1 MSRAGS
7 NAGRGFR
14 YQDAVSAWLAVE
26 IWAGRREP
34 ATLIPEGGD
43 DVELRGEET
52 SFIQIKS
59 RREHLGKYTKGEA
72 AEHVEDLWGRSLGA
86 SPQPERLELVL
97 EREVDGLDPLPGQPA
112 YRSVQGLTK
121 SKLSKFS
128 GASDLFPKT
137 SVIVSRE
144 PQEQTIRLISHRQ
157 GCTPIAAQMC
167 FAALLTQVGTLAN
180 DNGRLT
186 AEDYQG
192 LSISDTETI
201 IRNTL
206 SAVDIEAIE
215 RAIHEGVC
223 ESVDF
228 LTPLDDP
235 NFYLGVDVEP
245 GHLAAGLVSE
255 RPGTSLALMKG
266 IEERRAALIVGPSG
280 AGKSAL
286 MWETASKLRHTVR
299 WFRIRRMSAA
309 DIPSIRQLIRSCR
322 ASEDSPVGFVMDD
335 VGRNGSESWEALSKE
350 AMSLP
355 GVVLLGS
362 IREEDIV
369 LIDERARVAEV
380 RADPDEE
387 LAERLWR
394 ELRELREA
402 RKAVWP
408 GWREP
413 WKLSDG
419 LLLEYVHILTRGQ
432 RMHELLADQVAAR
445 IKDPER
451 SLELEILRSG
461 AWAGMANAKID
472 ASRLANA
479 LSASEADLCRALLR
493 LIQEHLI
500 RPPSQGALAGLHQL
514 RSKELWKLTHQMPLP
529 TLETSFNRTVASVPA
544 TDLEP
549 LITDTLSTQ
558 RLTVQ
563 AVLNSLIV
571 RLEGDP
577 DSRAFAAALR
587 GLGAGRIS
595 AGVEEW
601 LETPEAKAL
610 SQMYVGFA
618 AIFGIAGI
626 HLGNFDI
633 IPEVR
638 AAIDRFAQIKGSTE
652 GDPRRLLIDSIDQST
667 LSTLIMAAD
676 LSSLDEILGAL
687 VGVPLSGAM
696 RTALMQVPANL
707 LNADL
712 HLLESAMGS
721 LSTVDHE
728 IAIQWINEVG
738 QEALLERIQKETA
751 WAGSVTTENADNGV
765 IVRCDFWYVAA
776 SIQGH
781 PNDAVVSLCELML
794 ALCPAAS
801 IAMSDAITASG
812 ELAGFSLLPL
822 AEKRMPRAN
831 LPPKSVQN
839 WNRRW
844 RDQISL
850 RVASPS
856 YGEYLARG
864 VAILKTLVPALEKIF
879 DAHLR
884 GKVAPDRF
892 FEALKSVNSET
903 EALTPPAV
911 TALQAAGIGSGDFG
925 KTEAKFQNLLHNT
938 SVNLINRFVKL
949 PDQSGAYISWL
960 NDLIADVDTV
970 ISDEPWQLLGDGPP
984 PTLTHLGALL
994 QSLRLLAGEAHERQ
1008 QSPLATWIAY
1018 GKGTRLGNA
1027 LGFITSKAK
1036 SAGKKRLA
1044 TRKTGFEQAA
1054 EKAGINAEFHLRTT
1068 VERISPWPPADVL
1081 ALLPTTD
1088 IVGAVH
1094 ALAENAELLQ
1104 SLVGSSTCLTVMP
1117 LIDRIALPAL
1127 ARSGHQ
1133 TLLPDAKAAV
1143 VWAEQLGLPY
1153 APSETAGLFGE
1164 VLSLSSELGA
1174 MEQKGLGNEL
1184 RPEQEVFARRSL
1196 SSTFTTKNEE
1206 LTRRIEAFDSDL
1218 RADVS
1223 DLIKKL
1229 RTGDI
1234 DFSAEAT
1241 SAIGGAS
1248 TKTVEQVGILTMIL
1262 IESEWQVG
1270 NSIVQ
1275 PNNQVIAKSSNASDL
1290 LEI

>member
-137 SVIVSRE
+137 SVIVSTE

-167 FAALLTQVGTLAN
+167 FAALLTQIGTLAN

-206 SAVDIEAIE
+206 SAVDIDAIE
-215 RAIHEGVC
+215 RAVHEGVC

-228 LTPLDDP
+228 LTRLDDP

-335 VGRNGSESWEALSKE
+335 VGRNGSESWEALIKE
-350 AMSLP
+350 AMAVP

-369 LIDERARVAEV
+369 QIAERARAAEV
-380 RADPDEE
+380 RADPDDD

-394 ELRELREA
+394 ELREAKRTE
-402 RKAVWP
+402 WP

-413 WKLSDG
+413 WQQSDG
-419 LLLEYVHILTRGQ
+419 LLLEYVHILMRCK
-432 RMHELLADQVAAR
+432 RMRELLADQVAAR

-472 ASRLANA
+472 APRLANA
-479 LSASEADLCRALLR
+479 LSVSEADLCRALLR

-500 RPPSQGALAGLHQL
+500 RSLNPGAFAGLHQL
-514 RSKELWKLTHQMPLP
+514 RSEELWKLTHQMPLP
-529 TLETSFNRTVASVPA
+529 TLEASFERTIASVPA

-549 LITDTLSTQ
+549 LVTDALSKR
-558 RLTVQ
+558 RLPIL

-571 RLEGDP
+571 RLESDP
-577 DSRAFAAALR
+577 DSRAFASALR

-626 HLGNFDI
+626 HLGNLDI

-721 LSTVDHE
+721 LSTIDHE
-728 IAIQWINEVG
+728 IAIQWVNEVG
-738 QEALLERIQKETA
+738 QEALFERIQNEVA
-751 WAGSVTTENADNGV
+751 WAGSVTTEDAGDGV
-765 IVRCDFWYVAA
+765 IVSCDFWYVAA
-776 SIQGH
+776 SVQEH

-794 ALCPAAS
+794 ALCPSADIS
-801 IAMSDAITASG
+801 MSNAITACG
-812 ELAGFSLLPL
+812 KLAGIAQLPL
-822 AEKRMPRAN
+822 AEKRIPRKN
-831 LPPKSVQN
+831 LPPPSVKN

-844 RDQISL
+844 RDQISR
-850 RVASPS
+850 RVAAPS
-856 YGEYLARG
+856 YSDYLARG
-864 VAILKTLVPALEKIF
+864 VAILETLVPTLEKIF
-879 DAHLR
+879 EVHLR
-884 GKVAPDRF
+884 GKDVSAKLY
-892 FEALKSVNSET
+892 EALNSLNSET
-903 EALTPPAV
+903 EALTPPV
-911 TALQAAGIGSGDFG
+911 VSSIAAASVGSGDVD
-925 KTEAKFQNLLHNT
+925 TTIAKLQNLLHNT
-938 SVNLINRFVKL
+938 SIDLITKFAKL
-949 PDQSGAYISWL
+949 PDESGAYIGWL
-960 NDLIADVDTV
+960 NDLIADVRTV
-970 ISDEPWQLLGDGPP
+970 ISDAPWQLISDSPP
-984 PTLTHLGALL
+984 PTLTHLKALL
-994 QSLRLLAGEAHERQ
+994 ETLRLLAGEAHERKE
-1008 QSPLATWIAY
+1008 PPATTWTAH
-1018 GKGTRLGNA
+1018 GKGTRPGNT
-1027 LGFITSKAK
+1027 LRFISSKAQ
-1036 SAGKKRLA
+1036 SIGNKRLA
-1044 TRKTGFEQAA
+1044 NRKAGFERAA
-1054 EKAGINAEFHLRTT
+1054 DKAEINADFHLRTNFKD
-1068 VERISPWPPADVL
+1068 ILPWPPADIL
-1081 ALLPTTD
+1081 ALLPATNTAD
-1088 IVGAVH
+1088 A
-1094 ALAENAELLQ
+1094 ALTLDENAELLR
-1104 SLVGSSTCLTVMP
+1104 SLVGSSNRLTIMP
-1117 LIDRIALPAL
+1117 LIDGVAFPTL
-1127 ARSGHQ
+1127 AKSVRQ
-1133 TLLPDAKAAV
+1133 TLLPDVDGAM
-1143 VWAEQLGLPY
+1143 VWAKYLGLPY
-1153 APSETAGLFGE
+1153 APSVIASLFGE
-1164 VLSLSSELGA
+1164 VLTLSGELGA
-1174 MEQKGLGNEL
+1174 MEQKGLGHEL
-1184 RPEQEVFARRSL
+1184 RPEQEVFARRNL
-1196 SSTFTTKNEE
+1196 SSTLTLKNDE
-1206 LTRRIEAFDSDL
+1206 LTQILKAFDSEL
-1218 RADVS
+1218 RTNVF

-1229 RTGDI
+1229 RSGEI
-1234 DFSAEAT
+1234 DFAAEVL

-1248 TKTVEQVGILTMIL
+1248 TEIVAQVGILKLLL
-1262 IESEWQVG
+1262 IESEWQTG
-1270 NSIVQ
+1270 KSIVQ
-1275 PNNQVIAKSSNASDL
+1275 PNNRNIAEPAQARDM

>member
-14 YQDAVSAWLAVE
+14 YQDAVSVWLAVE
-26 IWAGRREP
+26 IWAGRRAP

-52 SFIQIKS
+52 SFVQIKS
-59 RREHLGKYTKGEA
+59 RREHLGGYTKGEA
-72 AEHVEDLWGRSLGA
+72 AKHIEDLWERSLGA

-97 EREVDGLDPLPGQPA
+97 ERDVDGLDPLQGQPA

-128 GASDLFPKT
+128 GASNLFPKT
-137 SVIVSRE
+137 SLIVSTE
-144 PQEQTIRLISHRQ
+144 PREQTICLISNRQ
-157 GCTPIAAQMC
+157 DCSPIAAEMC
-167 FAALLTQVGTLAN
+167 FAALLTRVGTLAN
-180 DNGRLT
+180 GNGRLT
-186 AEDYQG
+186 QEDYQG
-192 LSISDTETI
+192 LSVSDTETI
-201 IRNTL
+201 IRDTL
-206 SAVDIEAIE
+206 AAVDIDAIE
-215 RAIHEGVC
+215 CAIREGVC
-223 ESVDF
+223 EPVDF
-228 LTPLDDP
+228 LTRLDDP

-280 AGKSAL
+280 TGKSAL

-299 WFRIRRMSAA
+299 WFRIRRMSTA

-335 VGRNGSESWEALSKE
+335 VGRNGSESWEALIKE
-350 AMSLP
+350 AMAVP
-355 GVVLLGS
+355 GVVVLGS

-369 LIDERARVAEV
+369 QIAERARAAEV
-380 RADPDEE
+380 RADPDDD

-394 ELRELREA
+394 ELRETKKTE
-402 RKAVWP
+402 WP

-413 WKLSDG
+413 WQQSDG
-419 LLLEYVHILTRGQ
+419 LLLEYVHILTRGK
-432 RMHELLADQVAAR
+432 RMRELLADQVAAR

-461 AWAGMANAKID
+461 AWAGMANAEID
-472 ASRLANA
+472 APRLANA
-479 LSASEADLCRALLR
+479 LSVSEADLCRALLR

-500 RPPSQGALAGLHQL
+500 RSLNPGALAGLHQL
-514 RSKELWKLTHQMPLP
+514 RSEELWKLTHQMPLP
-529 TLETSFNRTVASVPA
+529 TLEASFERTVASVPA
-544 TDLEP
+544 ADLEP
-549 LITDTLSTQ
+549 LVTDVLSKR
-558 RLTVQ
+558 RLPIP

-571 RLEGDP
+571 RFEGDP
-577 DSRAFAAALR
+577 DSRAFASALR

-610 SQMYVGFA
+610 PPTQVEVA
-618 AIFGIAGI
+618 AIFGIGGLNLASR
-626 HLGNFDI
+626 DV

-638 AAIDRFAQIKGSTE
+638 IAIDRLARTKDSPE
-652 GDPRRLLIDSIDQST
+652 GDPRRLLMERMAQST
-667 LSTLIMAAD
+667 LSTLIKTAD
-676 LSSLDEILGAL
+676 LASLDEILGAL
-687 VGVPLSGAM
+687 IEVPLSEAI

-707 LNADL
+707 LKADL
-712 HLLESAMGS
+712 RLLESVMGS
-721 LSTVDHE
+721 LSTIDRK
-728 IAIQWINEVG
+728 IAIKWVEEVG
-738 QEALLERIQKETA
+738 QDALFERIQNEIA
-751 WAGSVTTENADNGV
+751 WAGPVTTEDTDDGV
-765 IVRCDFWYVAA
+765 IVSCDFWYVAA
-776 SIQGH
+776 SVQEH

-794 ALCPAAS
+794 ALCPSADIS
-801 IAMSDAITASG
+801 MSNAITACG
-812 ELAGFSLLPL
+812 KLAGIAQLPL
-822 AEKRMPRAN
+822 AEKRIPRKN
-831 LPPKSVQN
+831 LPPPSVKN
-839 WNRRW
+839 WDRRW
-844 RDQISL
+844 RDQIYR
-850 RVASPS
+850 RVAAPS
-856 YGEYLARG
+856 YSDYLARG
-864 VAILKTLVPALEKIF
+864 VAILETLVPTLEKIF

-884 GKVAPDRF
+884 GKNVPARLYG
-892 FEALKSVNSET
+892 ALKSLNSET
-903 EALTPPAV
+903 EALTPTAV
-911 TALQAAGIGSGDFG
+911 PSLEAADVGSGDFG
-925 KTEAKFQNLLHNT
+925 KTRAKFQNLLHNT
-938 SVNLINRFVKL
+938 SVNLISRFGKL
-949 PDQSGAYISWL
+949 PDQSGAYIGWL

-984 PTLTHLGALL
+984 PTLTHLKALL

-1044 TRKTGFEQAA
+1044 KRKAGFERAA
-1054 EKAGINAEFHLRTT
+1054 DKAGINAEFHLRTT

-1104 SLVGSSTCLTVMP
+1104 SLVGPSTSLTVMP
-1117 LIDRIALPAL
+1117 LIDGIALPAL

-1133 TLLPDAKAAV
+1133 TLLPDVNGNAV
-1143 VWAEQLGLPY
+1143 VWAEFLGLPY
-1153 APSETAGLFGE
+1153 ASSETAGLFGE

-1174 MEQKGLGNEL
+1174 MEQQGLGNEL

-1218 RADVS
+1218 RTDVS

-1241 SAIGGAS
+1241 SVIGGAS
-1248 TKTVEQVGILTMIL
+1248 TKTVEHVGILTMIL
-1262 IESEWQVG
+1262 IESEWQAG

-1275 PNNQVIAKSSNASDL
+1275 PDNQIIAKSSNASDL